1 MAIEYSFQIGRGD
14 ITIGAMPSGAEEAP
28 LLRYVPDK
36 NMFEP
41 LELPTSNVKE
51 SKDAIIIFHQER
63 NDSTFL
69 FLQNALCALGEVC
82 RQEIEKNP
90 SYGVARAWHHYL
102 CEKGDFY
109 GLQTV
114 GAVLMPL

>member
-28 LLRYVPDK
+28 LLRYIPEK
-36 NMFEP
+36 NVYEP
-41 LELPTSNVKE
+41 LELPTSGVRE
-51 SKDAIIIFHQER
+51 SKDAIVIFHQER
-63 NDSTFL
+63 NDSTL
-69 FLQNALCALGEVC
+69 LLLQNALCSLGEVC

-90 SYGVARAWHHYL
+90 SYGVARAWHSY
-102 CEKGDFY
+102 ENKEGDLY

-114 GAVLMPL
+114 GAVLTPL